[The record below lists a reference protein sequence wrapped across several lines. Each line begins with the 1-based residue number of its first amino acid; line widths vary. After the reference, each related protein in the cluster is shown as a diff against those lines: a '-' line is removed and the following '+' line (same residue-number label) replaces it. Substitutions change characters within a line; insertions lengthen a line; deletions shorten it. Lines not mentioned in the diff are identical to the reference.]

1 MRRSKSFKVSSLT
14 EHNRKLQSFDKS
26 SDVILF
32 GSSRSLIGFSI
43 LISQNRIFLSKW
55 ALIMDAPILSVVTK
69 SKQLEPT
76 NFVSIHAELRTSQTL
91 SVLSWLPDIILY
103 GSWRY
108 LAAITFSIWP
118 VRVCCGKE
126 IVWWLLYLIC
136 SWFTVKS

>member
-1 MRRSKSFKVSSLT
+1 MSNTYENVRRIWFIRRSRSFRVSSRT
-14 EHNRKLQSFDKS
+14 EHRRKLQSLDKS
-26 SDVILF
+26 NDVILF
-32 GSSRSLIGFSI
+32 DNNKSLIGFSI

-55 ALIMDAPILSVVTK
+55 ALIIDAPILSVVTK

-76 NFVSIHAELRTSQTL
+76 NFVSMHAELLTSQTF

-118 VRVCCGKE
+118 VRVCWK
-126 IVWWLLYLIC
+126 
-136 SWFTVKS
+136 